1 VFPFLFLLQAA
12 TEDPPPPPPPPAPV
26 EQLRQIVVDAI
37 RNCTKPTSGE
47 IVVCAP
53 DRGIAEGYRIPKM
66 DARFARNLRPSGR
79 GELPTALAGTDLS
92 GTGAGACSKVG
103 AVGAS
108 GCSKIELKAWS
119 TDQKQKHDSTD
130 IFNPR

>member
-1 VFPFLFLLQAA
+1 MLPLFFLLQAA

-37 RNCTKPTSGE
+37 RNCAKPTAGE

-66 DARFARNLRPSGR
+66 DTRFAKNLRPSGR
-79 GELPTALAGTDLS
+79 GELPMPADGDPAGTGINS
-92 GTGAGACSKVG
+92 CSKVG
-103 AVGAS
+103 AAGAS
-108 GCSKIELKAWS
+108 GCSKIELKAWA
-119 TDQKQKHDSTD
+119 TEQKQKRDSD
-130 IFNPR
+130 DFFPPR

>member
-1 VFPFLFLLQAA
+1 MLALLFLIQAA

-37 RNCTKPTSGE
+37 RNCPKPISGE
-47 IVVCAP
+47 LVVCAP

-66 DARFARNLRPSGR
+66 DPRFAKNLRPSGR
-79 GELPTALAGTDLS
+79 GEMATIDA
-92 GTGAGACSKVG
+92 TGAAVGGVPGSCSKTG
-103 AVGAS
+103 AAGSV

-119 TDQKQKHDSTD
+119 AERQQKRDSDD
-130 IFNPR
+130 IFAPK

>member
-1 VFPFLFLLQAA
+1 MLPFLLLLQAA
-12 TEDPPPPPPPPAPV
+12 TADPSLPPPPPAPV

-37 RNCTKPTSGE
+37 RNCAKPGSGE

-66 DARFARNLRPSGR
+66 DTRFAKNLRQSGR
-79 GELPTALAGTDLS
+79 GELPIPTDADPS
-92 GTGAGACSKVG
+92 GTGINSCSKVG

-119 TDQKQKHDSTD
+119 TEQKQKRDAD
-130 IFNPR
+130 DFFPPR

>member
-1 VFPFLFLLQAA
+1 VLPFLFLLQAA
-12 TEDPPPPPPPPAPV
+12 TEDPPPAPPPAPV

-37 RNCTKPTSGE
+37 RNCARPTSGE

-66 DARFARNLRPSGR
+66 DARFAKNLRPSGR
-79 GELPTALAGTDLS
+79 GELPKPVDGDP
-92 GTGAGACSKVG
+92 GANGIAACSKVG

-108 GCSKIELKAWS
+108 GCSKVELKTWAAE
-119 TDQKQKHDSTD
+119 QKRKRDSD
-130 IFNPR
+130 DFFPPR